1 MSRGERI
8 QELRKNKGWSQ
19 ADLAVATRPFSN
31 DGLGVSQQLISKL
44 ERDIVDSSG
53 EIIVIAQTLGTSVEY
68 LEKGEQL
75 ASAGHHGI
83 SENVIP
89 YRVNNPEDLAEEKAL
104 YFADEFERL
113 LEIRLSSHDK
123 RELFKRMRDRYLRQ
137 LTAGQKVPDTEKE
150 MEAEVID
157 FIEITKQM
165 KQ

>member
-1 MSRGERI
+1 MDIYQIRRQNLQDILTKQFNGKPK
-8 QELRKNKGWSQ
+8 LL
-19 ADLAVATRPFSN
+19 ADLMHKDGSQIARYIKPGGGIPENMGASVARQIETAVNKPEGWLDRLHN
-31 DGLGVSQQLISKL
+31 
-44 ERDIVDSSG
+44 
-53 EIIVIAQTLGTSVEY
+53 EIA
-68 LEKGEQL
+68 
-75 ASAGHHGI
+75 
-83 SENVIP
+83 ENVIP
-89 YRVNNPEDLAEEKAL
+89 YRVSNPEDLAEEKAL

-113 LEIRLSSHDK
+113 LEIRLSSRDK